1 VSFAKGEEWGTE
13 DIAEIAA
20 KLAAM
25 PGPKQATRKAV
36 VTQGADATVIATSGK
51 GVETVPVA
59 GNPWSL
65 KKEDLVDTNGAA
77 AASQKRPAAAG

>member
-1 VSFAKGEEWGTE
+1 
-13 DIAEIAA
+13 
-20 KLAAM
+20 M
-25 PGPKQATRKAV
+25 PPPWTATPPCASRAVWPATRKAV

-65 KKEDLVDTNGAA
+65 KKEDLVDTSGAA
-77 AASQKRPAAAG
+77 DASQKRPAAGG